1 MTSLAPAVPADG
13 YSVTN
18 SGSSV
23 SVGADL
29 NVSNISLDILVGDV
43 AVN

>member
-1 MTSLAPAVPADG
+1 
-13 YSVTN
+13 VTN
-18 SGSSV
+18 SGSAV

-29 NVSNISLDILVGDV
+29 NVSGISLDVLVGDV